1 MEEITKEPSS
11 MRILLYVI
19 EDGRRKLIQD
29 MEIIKNQKYTIGR
42 SKKEADIA
50 LNDKLLSRKHA
61 ELVYYDNK
69 TIMIKDLDSR
79 NGTYLNK
86 ERISPLKETFFNMKD
101 ILSFGSLDN
110 ELVFFEENERIQGI
124 LPSDSEKNKYNINEE
139 KNQENNVYINSRK
152 SYGKM
157 TNNDND
163 MNEEYYKRNER
174 SIYGKRE
181 GENEDKDDG
190 LRRYDRINNPIR
202 NTSMDKNMNIERNMT
217 DTYRDREINIDKSMS
232 NREMYSKYKDRDNEY
247 NYSNKY
253 KKSINNS
260 YKSRSRSREREGEL
274 QSVSRKAFY
283 QHSHFGSKSN
293 NSNLPLERY
302 RERDY
307 RNYDNYD
314 RSKRYIG
321 REDSYR
327 QKESDRLKE
336 ELNEKYKKSP
346 LMHSASYDEN
356 NYMRMRG
363 DNYDSQGNKL
373 SLNLDTFDIRFPRN
387 EDGRDIGFIKC
398 QVSGYLALNIRN
410 KRLLDLINKKNNG
423 YT

>member
-11 MRILLYVI
+11 IRIFLYI
-19 EDGRRKLIQD
+19 IQDGRKELIQE
-29 MEIIKNQKYTIGR
+29 MEINKNQKYTVGR

-69 TIMIKDLDSR
+69 TIMVKDLDSR

-110 ELVFFEENERIQGI
+110 ELVFYEGNERIQDVR
-124 LPSDSEKNKYNINEE
+124 PYDSDKNRNNINEE
-139 KNQENNVYINSRK
+139 KYQENNEDINSRK
-152 SYGKM
+152 SYSKM
-157 TNNDND
+157 TNNDKD
-163 MNEEYYKRNER
+163 INEEYYKRNER
-174 SIYGKRE
+174 SLYGKRD
-181 GENEDKDDG
+181 GPNEDDG

-202 NTSMDKNMNIERNMT
+202 NNFMDNNMNKERNMT
-217 DTYRDREINIDKSMS
+217 ETYRDRDREINVDKSMS
-232 NREMYSKYKDRDNEY
+232 IRETYNKYNDRNNEY
-247 NYSNKY
+247 NYPSKY
-253 KKSINNS
+253 KKSINSS
-260 YKSRSRSREREGEL
+260 YKSRSRSRGREEEL
-274 QSVSRKAFY
+274 HSISRKAFY
-283 QHSHFGSKSN
+283 HHSHFGSKSN
-293 NSNLPLERY
+293 NSNLPMERY
-302 RERDY
+302 REREY
-307 RNYDNYD
+307 RNYDNYN
-314 RSKRYIG
+314 RSKRYMD

-336 ELNEKYKKSP
+336 EMDEKYKRSP
-346 LMHSASYDEN
+346 LMNSVSYDEN
-356 NYMRMRG
+356 NYIRMKG
-363 DNYDSQGNKL
+363 ENYDSQGNKL
-373 SLNLDTFDIRFPRN
+373 SLNLDTFDIRFPRH

-410 KRLLDLINKKNNG
+410 KRLLDLINRKNNG

>member
-11 MRILLYVI
+11 IRIFLYI
-19 EDGRRKLIQD
+19 IQDGRKELIQE
-29 MEIIKNQKYTIGR
+29 MEINKNQKYTVGR

-69 TIMIKDLDSR
+69 TIMVKDLDSR

-110 ELVFFEENERIQGI
+110 ELVFYEGNERIQDVR
-124 LPSDSEKNKYNINEE
+124 PYDSDKNRNNINEE
-139 KNQENNVYINSRK
+139 KYQENNEDINSRK
-152 SYGKM
+152 SYSKM
-157 TNNDND
+157 TNNDKD
-163 MNEEYYKRNER
+163 INEEYYKRNER
-174 SIYGKRE
+174 SLYGKRD
-181 GENEDKDDG
+181 GANEDDG

-202 NTSMDKNMNIERNMT
+202 NNFMDNNMNKERNMT
-217 DTYRDREINIDKSMS
+217 ETYGDRDREINADKSMS
-232 NREMYSKYKDRDNEY
+232 IRETYNKYNDRNNEY
-247 NYSNKY
+247 NYPSKY
-253 KKSINNS
+253 KKSINSS
-260 YKSRSRSREREGEL
+260 YKSRSRSRGREEEL
-274 QSVSRKAFY
+274 HSISRKAFY
-283 QHSHFGSKSN
+283 HHSHFGSKSN
-293 NSNLPLERY
+293 NSNLPMERY
-302 RERDY
+302 REREY
-307 RNYDNYD
+307 RNYDNYN
-314 RSKRYIG
+314 RSKRYMD

-336 ELNEKYKKSP
+336 EMDEKYKRSP
-346 LMHSASYDEN
+346 LMNSVSYDEN
-356 NYMRMRG
+356 NYIRMKG
-363 DNYDSQGNKL
+363 ENYDSQGNKL
-373 SLNLDTFDIRFPRN
+373 SLNLDTFDIRFPRH

-410 KRLLDLINKKNNG
+410 KRLLDLINRKNNG

>member
-1 MEEITKEPSS
+1 MEEKTKEPSS
-11 MRILLYVI
+11 IRLLLYVI
-19 EDGRRKLIQD
+19 RDGRRVLIED

-42 SKKEADIA
+42 SKKEADVA

-61 ELVYYDNK
+61 EIVYYDNK
-69 TIMIKDLDSR
+69 TIMVKDLDSR

-86 ERISPLKETFFNMKD
+86 ERISPLKETFFNIKD

-110 ELVFFEENERIQGI
+110 ELYFFEENESLPDIH
-124 LPSDSEKNKYNINEE
+124 PSDSEKNRNNINE
-139 KNQENNVYINSRK
+139 KNNQEKIGDISSRK
-152 SYGKM
+152 SYSKM
-157 TNNDND
+157 INNDKD

-181 GENEDKDDG
+181 GENENDG
-190 LRRYDRINNPIR
+190 LRSYDRRNKSIR
-202 NTSMDKNMNIERNMT
+202 NNSIDKNMNIERNMT
-217 DTYRDREINIDKSMS
+217 DKYRDREINVDKSMP
-232 NREMYSKYKDRDNEY
+232 NGEAYSKYKERNNEY
-247 NYSNKY
+247 NYPSKY
-253 KKSINNS
+253 KKSINSS
-260 YKSRSRSREREGEL
+260 YKSRSRSREREEEL
-274 QSVSRKAFY
+274 HSVSRKAFY
-283 QHSHFGSKSN
+283 QHSHLGSKSN
-293 NSNLPLERY
+293 NSNLPLDRY

-307 RNYDNYD
+307 RNYENYD
-314 RSKRYIG
+314 RSKRYTG
-321 REDSYR
+321 REDSYK

-336 ELNEKYKKSP
+336 EMDEKYKRNS
-346 LMHSASYDEN
+346 LMNSASYDEN

-387 EDGRDIGFIKC
+387 EDDRDIGFIKC

-410 KRLLDLINKKNNG
+410 KRLLDLINRKNNG

>member
-11 MRILLYVI
+11 IRILLYVI
-19 EDGRRKLIQD
+19 QDGRKELIEE
-29 MEIIKNQKYTIGR
+29 MEISKNQKYTIGR

-69 TIMIKDLDSR
+69 TIMVKDLDSR

-86 ERISPLKETFFNMKD
+86 ERISPLKENFFNIKD
-101 ILSFGSLDN
+101 VLSFGSLDN
-110 ELVFFEENERIQGI
+110 ELVFYEGNERFQDFR
-124 LPSDSEKNKYNINEE
+124 PSQSEKNRNIFNEE
-139 KNQENNVYINSRK
+139 KNQENNGDINSSK

-157 TNNDND
+157 TNNNKD
-163 MNEEYYKRNER
+163 MNEEYIKRNER
-174 SIYGKRE
+174 SIYGKKE
-181 GENEDKDDG
+181 AENEDDG
-190 LRRYDRINNPIR
+190 LRRYDRIKNSIR
-202 NTSMDKNMNIERNMT
+202 NNSMNSNMNKERNMT
-217 DTYRDREINIDKSMS
+217 NTYRERGREINDDKSMS
-232 NREMYSKYKDRDNEY
+232 NRDTYSKYNDRNNEY
-247 NYSNKY
+247 NYPSKY
-253 KKSINNS
+253 KKSRDSS

-274 QSVSRKAFY
+274 HSISRKAFY

-293 NSNLPLERY
+293 NSNLPMHRY

-307 RNYDNYD
+307 RNYNNYD
-314 RSKRYIG
+314 RSKRYTG
-321 REDSYR
+321 REESFR
-327 QKESDRLKE
+327 QKESERLKE
-336 ELNEKYKKSP
+336 EMDEKYKRSP
-346 LMHSASYDEN
+346 LVHSASYDEN
-356 NYMRMRG
+356 NYFCMKG

-373 SLNLDTFDIRFPRN
+373 SLNLNTFDIRFPRY

-410 KRLLDLINKKNNG
+410 KRLLDLINRKNNG